1 MNRQAFFLFSL
12 LLALLLAGCTPGT
25 HAGNTAGNTD
35 EVDKQTYTFAIKG
48 KDTLRLDKYEQIG
61 TPGDTAIKPVILF
74 AFGGGF
80 KGGERDNESY
90 IPYFRFLARNGYVVV
105 STDYRTGLKGIAP
118 SGMTDPGQFASALQN
133 AIGMAVTD
141 FFDATRYILD
151 NSEAWKINP
160 RQIIASGSSAGAVTT
175 LQAEY
180 ELCNRTPLTQKLPS
194 TFQYAG
200 VISFAGAICSAGEP
214 EWKEAPCPL
223 MLFHGDADPVVP
235 FDKALLNDMGLWG
248 SHFIAGQ
255 MQEKQYPYFLYVVEN
270 AGHEIAGLPMDTHR
284 YDILSFLNRFVK
296 NQQQAFIRTTETLA
310 GRPEA
315 KKDFTLQDY
324 LQHNL

>member
-1 MNRQAFFLFSL
+1 MNRQAFFLLTL
-12 LLALLLAGCTPGT
+12 LLAILLTGCTPST
-25 HAGNTAGNTD
+25 PAGNTH
-35 EVDKQTYTFAIKG
+35 EVDKQTYSFAVKD
-48 KDTLRLDKYEQIG
+48 KDTLRLDKYELIG
-61 TPGDTAIKPVILF
+61 TPGDTMAKPVILF

-80 KGGERDNESY
+80 KGGERDNKSY

-105 STDYRTGLKGIAP
+105 STDYRTGLKDIDP

-151 NSEAWKINP
+151 NSKAWKINP

-180 ELCNRTPLTQKLPS
+180 ELCNRTPLAQKLPS
-194 TFQYAG
+194 TFHYAG
-200 VISFAGAICSAGEP
+200 VISFAGAICSIGVP
-214 EWKEAPCPL
+214 VWKEAPCPF
-223 MLFHGDADPVVP
+223 MLFHGNADPVVP
-235 FDKALLNDMGLWG
+235 FDKALLNDTGLWG

-270 AGHEIAGLPMDTHR
+270 AGHEIAGIPMDNHR

-296 NQQQAFIRTTETLA
+296 NHRKAFIRTTEALA
-310 GRPEA
+310 GQPEA

>member
-12 LLALLLAGCTPGT
+12 LLAILLAGCTPGT
-25 HAGNTAGNTD
+25 HAGNTD

-61 TPGDTAIKPVILF
+61 TPDDTAIKPVILF

-90 IPYFRFLARNGYVVV
+90 IPYFRFLARTGYVVV
-105 STDYRTGLKGIAP
+105 STDYRTGLKGIDP
-118 SGMTDPGQFASALQN
+118 SGMTDPGPFASALQN

-160 RQIIASGSSAGAVTT
+160 RQIIASGSSAGAVTA

-200 VISFAGAICSAGEP
+200 VISFAGAICSAGAP
-214 EWKEAPCPL
+214 EWKETPCPL